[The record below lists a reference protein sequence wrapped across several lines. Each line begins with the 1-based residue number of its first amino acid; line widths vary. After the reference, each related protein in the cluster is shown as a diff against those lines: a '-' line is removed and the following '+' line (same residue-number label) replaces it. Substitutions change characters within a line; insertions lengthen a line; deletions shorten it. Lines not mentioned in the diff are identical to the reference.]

1 MPRITRF
8 LLLLLLSAT
17 AAAGQS
23 PCGTHTPTPGVAH
36 VCLSWVASVT
46 PPAVAS
52 YNVYRSTTA
61 GGEVY
66 SGAPLANVTTV
77 FYYDSTV
84 TNGTTYY
91 YTILAVGTGGV
102 LSAPTPEVSALPVP
116 PNAGTSPQT
125 AAVP

>member
-1 MPRITRF
+1 MQRITRY
-8 LLLLLLSAT
+8 LLLLLLSAS
-17 AAAGQS
+17 AAAQ
-23 PCGTHTPTPGVAH
+23 CGTHAPTPGVAH
-36 VCLSWVASVT
+36 VGLSWVASVT